1 MRKLTVY
8 LLLLLALPLCATERG
23 DLRASGKLYKQGKY
37 GQALAAYNAILQE
50 NPSNQ
55 EAALGAGASD
65 YYLKDYGAAESA
77 FSHAAEQN
85 APRQTDALF
94 NLGNAYYRAKDTDK
108 AQQAYRQ
115 AILKNP
121 QDKEAIHN
129 LQIILEE
136 KQSQQNNDNQNDK
149 NEQNN
154 SSNQQPKSGENPQK
168 GENQQEQN
176 GPSQADK
183 DAAQRV
189 MQMAQQQ
196 ENRQQQQQG
205 QNHKGVA
212 DNLVEKD
219 W

>member
-1 MRKLTVY
+1 MRKWMIVLSVFG
-8 LLLLLALPLCATERG
+8 ALPLWAGVQG
-23 DLRASGKLYKQGKY
+23 DLRQGGQLYEQKKY
-37 GQALAAYNAILQE
+37 GQALTKYNEILKE
-50 NPSNQ
+50 HPSNQ
-55 EAALGAGASD
+55 EAALGAGASA

-77 FSHAAEQN
+77 FSHAADQN
-85 APRQTDALF
+85 TPRQADAFF
-94 NLGNAYYRAKDTDK
+94 NLGNAYYRAQDTQK

-136 KQSQQNNDNQNDK
+136 KQNKQNNDNQNDK
-149 NEQNN
+149 NEQND
-154 SSNQQPKSGENPQK
+154 SSNQQPQNGQDPQK
-168 GENQQEQN
+168 GDNQQEQN

-183 DAAQRV
+183 DAADRV

-196 ENRQQQQQG
+196 ENRQQQQSSQG
-205 QNHKGVA
+205 RKGTA

>member
-1 MRKLTVY
+1 MHKWVIFLSVFC
-8 LLLLLALPLCATERG
+8 ALPVWAGVQG
-23 DLRASGKLYKQGKY
+23 DLRQGGKLYEQKKY
-37 GQALAAYNAILQE
+37 GQALTKYNEILRE
-50 NPSNQ
+50 HPSNQ
-55 EAALGAGASD
+55 EAALGAGASA

-154 SSNQQPKSGENPQK
+154 SSNQQPKSGEDPQK